1 MKNQFSHIFR
11 TLTISVL
18 MAGLLAHLLLPFSSH
33 VQKTAFTQWL
43 DQKVVASGNEN
54 EGKLR
59 DTIRQLPEKSG
70 DFWVLVQEASELIS
84 NHKDDFRINFTF
96 GEEGENKQ
104 VTSWLVGQWN
114 LFHYQKSATN
124 AVLPEISHQ
133 FHKWISLNSFGNSLK
148 PSTNLL
154 SDFRDNNFI
163 SFSEN
168 VLINR
173 TIIPLVNGISI
184 NAP

>member
-1 MKNQFSHIFR
+1 MKNRFSHIFR
-11 TLTISVL
+11 SLTISVL
-18 MAGLLAHLLLPFSSH
+18 MAGLLAHLLLPFSSQ

-59 DTIRQLPEKSG
+59 DTIRELPEKSG

-84 NHKDDFRINFTF
+84 NHKDDFRINFSF
-96 GEEGENKQ
+96 GDEGKNQ
-104 VTSWLVGQWN
+104 HVTSWLVGQWN
-114 LFHYQKSATN
+114 LFHYQQSANN

-133 FHKWISLNSFGNSLK
+133 FNKWISLNSFGNSLK
-148 PSTNLL
+148 PGTDFL
-154 SDFRDNNFI
+154 SDFRDIHFN
-163 SFSEN
+163 SVSDN
-168 VLINR
+168 VIIIR